1 MVGLIGLATMVAL
14 VWLLDFSMA
23 NESDAERRRIA
34 RSGTASFTDAV
45 GQDQDGKGT
54 RVAA

>member
-34 RSGTASFTDAV
+34 RSGTSSFADAV
-45 GQDQDGKGT
+45 GQDQGGEGT